1 MEKEQFL
8 VYEEPVVKYVLVEVE
23 KGFAASDMGDTGPD
37 DDEW

>member
-23 KGFAASDMGDTGPD
+23 KGFATSNMESESDGW
-37 DDEW
+37 EEL